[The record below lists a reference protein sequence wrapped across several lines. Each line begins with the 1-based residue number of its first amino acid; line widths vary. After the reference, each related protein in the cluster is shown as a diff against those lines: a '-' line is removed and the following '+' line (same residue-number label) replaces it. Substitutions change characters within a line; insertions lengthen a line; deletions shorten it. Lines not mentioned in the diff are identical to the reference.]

1 MTSRP
6 RIRGAVWMIAYVA
19 VIGAVVGSLL
29 SARRRALDEMNTPQA
44 RAEWETWRQSVRD
57 EARAGAPVQRR
68 VPKSGEPPM
77 VVLMRDHFAVCLAT
91 AVVLSSALFT
101 VMAFMLEGVLRG
113 RRQT

>member
-29 SARRRALDEMNTPQA
+29 SARRRTLGEMNTPQA
-44 RAEWETWRQSVRD
+44 RADWETWRQSVRD
-57 EARAGAPVQRR
+57 DARAGAPVQRR

-77 VVLMRDHFAVCLAT
+77 VVLMRDHFAVCLAA

-101 VMAFMLEGVLRG
+101 VIGFTLEGVLRG